1 MTGFGL
7 GPMPGTSMPEA
18 ADIVLGETGDLPHLA
33 QLPDR
38 GLGSDAI
45 GRTAGLVEFVTVDR
59 GPRAWQMTDR
69 PQLLTRRVWDRMER
83 DLDEMQAVWGEGVP
97 QVKIQAVGPW
107 SLTAAIEL
115 ANGHRVITD
124 SGARRDLF
132 LGLQEGISRHAA
144 DVARRFGA
152 QVVLQLDEPYLGQ
165 ILAGT
170 LPGVTD
176 FEDIAAVPAEVAA
189 DTLGRFQARYLHLDQ
204 PQWELAR
211 TAQTVLLD
219 LPRLDNPKDLDGL
232 GQHLDSGARVGLG
245 ITAGDAVA
253 GQPDATRGVAIA
265 IARLLDRLGLP
276 RTLLTHAVDVYPAR
290 PNEPARDYRLAHRV
304 ATMLERD
311 AGDL

>member
-1 MTGFGL
+1 
-7 GPMPGTSMPEA
+7 MPGTSMPEA

-45 GRTAGLVEFVTVDR
+45 GRTAGLVEFVAVDR

-69 PQLLTRRVWDRMER
+69 PQLLTRRAWDRMER
-83 DLDEMQAVWGEGVP
+83 DLDEIQDVWGEGVP

-115 ANGHRVITD
+115 TNGHRVITD

-152 QVVLQLDEPYLGQ
+152 QVVLQLDEPYLDQ

-189 DTLGRFQARYLHLDQ
+189 DTLARFQARYLHLDQ

-211 TAQTVLLD
+211 SAQTVLLD

-253 GQPDATRGVAIA
+253 GQPDAARGVAIA

-276 RTLLTHAVDVYPAR
+276 RRLLTHAVDVYPAR

-304 ATMLERD
+304 AAMLERD